1 MHTHRGTRVGLTHTH
16 FHEAEFKIQ
25 RRLFIQRKVKEYS
38 KVHVT
43 DTHVFIS
50 KISDRSDP
58 LHLQHHNK
66 NPQ

>member
-25 RRLFIQRKVKEYS
+25 RRLFIQRIAKEYS
-38 KVHVT
+38 EVT
-43 DTHVFIS
+43 DTHVFNS

-58 LHLQHHNK
+58 LHVQHHNK